1 MFRGDGYAST
11 AEPESVHCLEYLC
24 PNMQLLD
31 FDTDNQALLPITNI
45 VIPD

>member
-11 AEPESVHCLEYLC
+11 VEPGSVHCLEYLC

-31 FDTDNQALLPITNI
+31 FDKDSLAVLPITNI
-45 VIPD
+45 SIPD